1 MRRLGAALKALTSRR
16 TSHCSILPVDKL
28 KFVGHNL
35 RLSLLNSKQKLFFLE
50 DRSMNPK
57 HLSIMLG
64 LLLCFIAPATAWA
77 QPAPE
82 DKQPVKNEAPEP
94 RAKDGKKLLT
104 ALDLMKIA
112 VVGNPRISP
121 DGLRVAYTVTE
132 TKMEKD
138 KEWKNVTHVWV
149 VPSGGGKAQQYT
161 RGDKS
166 ATAPEWSPD
175 GTMLAFLSDREKDGE
190 RQVWMMRADG
200 GEAWAVTTHKGG
212 VSGFRF
218 APDGKQLLL
227 SATDQAAKDEEDR
240 KKVKD
245 DTIVM
250 DRDIKMT
257 HLWLWNIDKKEEKR
271 LTEGNFTVSDPQWS
285 PDGTHITYTTRP
297 TPKADDGSLSDVWIM
312 TIAGGAKKKL
322 EGLAGSSDL
331 ARWSPD
337 GKWIAYTGDTDSG
350 GGVST
355 TYLYLISANG
365 GAPRQ
370 LTPKFDLSVGTPVW
384 SRDGKTIFFSTNV
397 LEAIEVYAFDVAS
410 GEVKQLSRR
419 GGSTG
424 ITEISRDGRI
434 VGTSSRAKHP
444 TELYTANADFSAE
457 KTLTDQNAWLQ
468 DYATAETEIVKWK
481 SKDGTEVEGLLTKP
495 VGYEAGKKAPFL
507 LNPHGGPTGASLNNF
522 NGTAQVLA
530 ANGFAVLQPNFRGS
544 TGKGLA
550 FAQANKNTWG
560 KGDYEDC
567 MSGVDAMIAKGL
579 ADPDRLGAFG
589 WSYGGYMTFWILTQT
604 DRFKAVS
611 PGAAISNIY
620 SMYSQNDIQR
630 YLRWFYSDKSPWEAQ
645 ELYWDRSPMKYIKN
659 VKTPT
664 MIMHGQV
671 DTRVPIAQAQEFYMA
686 LKEMNV
692 PVEFVVYPRENHGF
706 TEPRH
711 QMDRVRRYVKFFAKY
726 LKEPVVTEPADE

>member
-1 MRRLGAALKALTSRR
+1 
-16 TSHCSILPVDKL
+16 
-28 KFVGHNL
+28 
-35 RLSLLNSKQKLFFLE
+35 
-50 DRSMNPK
+50 MNPK
-57 HLSIMLG
+57 RLFLILF
-64 LLLCFIAPATAWA
+64 LLCSFMTAVAA
-77 QPAPE
+77 QPAPANDE
-82 DKQPVKNEAPEP
+82 KSEP
-94 RAKDGKKLLT
+94 RSKDGRKLLT

-112 VVGNPRISP
+112 SVGNPRISA
-121 DGLRVAYTVTE
+121 DGKHVAYTVTE

-138 KEWKNVTHVWV
+138 KEWKNVTQVWV
-149 VPSGGGKAQQYT
+149 ATISGGGPQQYT

-166 ATAPEWSPD
+166 STAPEWSAD
-175 GTMLAFLSDREKDGE
+175 GSMLAFLSDREKDGE

-200 GEAWAVTTHKGG
+200 GEAWAATAHKGG

-218 APDGKQLLL
+218 SPDGKQLLL
-227 SATDQAAKDEEDR
+227 SAADQPAKDEEDR

-245 DTIVM
+245 DTMVI
-250 DRDIKMT
+250 DHDIKMT
-257 HLWLWNIDKKEEKR
+257 HLWTWNVDTKAEKR
-271 LTEGNFTVSDPQWS
+271 LTEGDFTVSDPQWS
-285 PDGTHITYTTRP
+285 PDGTRITYTTRP
-297 TPKADDGSLSDVWIM
+297 SPKADDGSLSDVWVM
-312 TIAGGAKKKL
+312 TATGGEKKRL
-322 EGLAGSSDL
+322 VTGPGSSDT
-331 ARWSPD
+331 ARWSLD
-337 GKWIAYTGDTDSG
+337 GKWIAFTGSPDNG

-355 TYLYLISANG
+355 SYLYLIGAKG
-365 GAPRQ
+365 GSPKQ
-370 LTPKFDLSVGTPVW
+370 LTTKFDLSVGTPVW
-384 SRDGKTIFFSTNV
+384 TRDGKTIYFSTNV
-397 LEAIEVYAFDVAS
+397 LEAIEVYSCDPGS
-410 GEVKQLSRR
+410 GEVRQLSRR

-424 ITEISRDGRI
+424 ITEISRDGQTI
-434 VGTSSRAKHP
+434 VGTSSSSTQP
-444 TELYTANADFSAE
+444 TELYTSSADFASF
-457 KTLTDQNAWLQ
+457 KPLTDHNAWLK
-468 DYATAETEIVKWK
+468 DYALAETEVVKWK
-481 SKDGTEVEGLLTKP
+481 SKDGAEIEGLLTRP
-495 VGYEAGKKAPFL
+495 AGSQARKKLPFL

-522 NGTAQVLA
+522 SGTIQVLA

-567 MSGVDAMIAKGL
+567 MTGVDAMISSGV

-611 PGAAISNIY
+611 PGAGLSNIY

-630 YLRWFYSDKSPWEAQ
+630 YLRWFYSDKAPWEAQ

-664 MIMHGQV
+664 MIMHGQA

-686 LKEMNV
+686 LKEMKV

-726 LKEPVVTEPADE
+726 LNTPVVTEPAGQ